1 MEALVAGLLTAG
13 FGLAIAAMGAAIG
26 QGIATAKAV
35 EGIARQPEA
44 SGKIQ
49 VLLIIGLAF
58 MESLVL
64 YVLLISMLET
74 FLFAKPLLDKLLAH

>member
-13 FGLAIAAMGAAIG
+13 FGLAITAMGAAIG

>member
-1 MEALVAGLLTAG
+1 MEALVAGLMTAG
-13 FGLAIAAMGAAIG
+13 FGLAIAAAGAAIA

-44 SGKIQ
+44 SSKIQ
-49 VLLIIGLAF
+49 TLLIIGLAF

-74 FLFAKPLLDKLLAH
+74 FLFAKPLLDKLLVN